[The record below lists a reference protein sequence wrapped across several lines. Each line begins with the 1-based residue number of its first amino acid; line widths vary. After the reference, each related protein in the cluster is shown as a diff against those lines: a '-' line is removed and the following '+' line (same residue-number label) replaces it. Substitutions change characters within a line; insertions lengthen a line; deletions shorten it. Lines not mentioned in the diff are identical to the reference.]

1 MHKERISFYSVGNRS
16 HLIIN
21 TDEEEKK
28 SLFDRLP
35 FFEPWVWKFFI
46 PAFAVGFSIG
56 WGITEYIK
64 YSLMK

>member
-1 MHKERISFYSVGNRS
+1 VSNEKISFYSVGNRS
-16 HLIIN
+16 RLIID

-35 FFEPWVWKFFI
+35 FFEPWVWKFLI
-46 PAFAVGFSIG
+46 PAFVVGFSTG

-64 YSLMK
+64 YLLMK